1 MNGQNKYND
10 FWNWFVNN
18 NELIFNFENDE
29 ENIFDLLSD
38 ELHKIDENLTFEF
51 GPVEN
56 NRREFILS
64 ADGIK
69 DSFIEVE
76 ELYNQKP
83 ELKNWIIIKFRPRKG
98 CNYGIKINDI
108 SLSPK
113 DIFYKLYKD
122 DSKIGILIFIEK
134 YNENTKIYDQLVYLL
149 LDTILGEYDVETKVG
164 GIDIF
169 DFSSEYFL
177 NSFPFDTL
185 AENFDMFYK
194 KIFE

>member
-1 MNGQNKYND
+1 MDGQNKYIN

-29 ENIFDLLSD
+29 ENIFDLLSN
-38 ELHKIDENLTFEF
+38 ELHKIDKNLTFEF
-51 GPVEN
+51 GPIEN

-69 DSFIEVE
+69 DSFNEVE

-83 ELKNWIIIKFRPRKG
+83 ELENWIIIKFRPRKG
-98 CNYGIKINDI
+98 CGYSIKINDI
-108 SLSPK
+108 SLSTK

-134 YNENTKIYDQLVYLL
+134 YNVNTRMYDQLAYLL
-149 LDTILGEYDVETKVG
+149 LDSILGEYDVETKVG

-177 NSFPFDTL
+177 NSLPFSTL
-185 AENFDMFYK
+185 AENFDIFYE
-194 KIFE
+194 KI